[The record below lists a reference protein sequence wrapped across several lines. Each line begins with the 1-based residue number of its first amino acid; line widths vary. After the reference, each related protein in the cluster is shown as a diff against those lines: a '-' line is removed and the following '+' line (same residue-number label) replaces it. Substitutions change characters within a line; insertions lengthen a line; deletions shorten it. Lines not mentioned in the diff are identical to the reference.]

1 MSDKEL
7 RDNSKPTKYI
17 AVSDGYKRNIRVTNI
32 KGAERLM
39 QRMFLQVQ
47 DGRISTKVGKD
58 VIQMAK
64 DFIYAIKSGKLE
76 SEIEEIKTQ
85 LKIGKK

>member
-1 MSDKEL
+1 MNAKDK
-7 RDNSKPTKYI
+7 RDNTKATKYI
-17 AVSDGYKRNIRVTNI
+17 AVSDGYQRNIRVTNI

-58 VIQMAK
+58 VIQMCK
-64 DFIYAIKSGKLE
+64 DFIYAIKSSKLE
-76 SEIEEIKTQ
+76 SEIEKIKQQ
-85 LKIGKK
+85 LNIDNG